1 MVQRNTSLHRNGK
14 NGDQFLD
21 KAQNKT
27 LAESPKSNIQ
37 LYLFEVFEPGR
48 YIYQGKVS
56 LIEKP
61 YQAMQRDE
69 GGLRRKVWIFPL
81 ALQHNQITIS
91 DKEYNA
97 YTAIQEKKANSLNET
112 ELKARAKEHLSKKPS
127 KRTIYHNAFFR
138 DPFVAKYTKARAKG
152 ICQLCKQPAPF
163 MDENGEPY
171 LESHHIVWLS
181 RGGDDSIENTVALC
195 PNCHRKMHILDLA
208 KDREF
213 LASEV
218 KHGNSKSR
226 RSNNRKK

>member
-14 NGDQFLD
+14 NGGQFLD

-27 LAESPKSNIQ
+27 LAESPKSSIQ
-37 LYLFEVFEPGR
+37 LHLFEVFEPGR

-112 ELKARAKEHLSKKPS
+112 ELKARAKEHLSKSPPKEPS
-127 KRTIYHNAFFR
+127 TITHFLEILLLQN
-138 DPFVAKYTKARAKG
+138 T
-152 ICQLCKQPAPF
+152 QKQERKEYANSVSSLRLLW
-163 MDENGEPY
+163 MKMENP
-171 LESHHIVWLS
+171 I
-181 RGGDDSIENTVALC
+181 
-195 PNCHRKMHILDLA
+195 
-208 KDREF
+208 
-213 LASEV
+213 
-218 KHGNSKSR
+218 
-226 RSNNRKK
+226 